1 MWLKFQPSES
11 EEAGAGHASFFQF
24 LEIKAVGPSIVRW
37 KKAHCKTGCVKATRR
52 LGAWPMPGDKRVPGS
67 PGPGTKGPFS
77 VSGEVLR
84 ARVWRLCSRKSQ
96 RRYFARRKT
105 DQRSVGTR
113 RQKSRGF
120 VGLFSEGVLQFSE
133 TPVPPLAKTGA
144 RNAGELG
151 SGLPCRERVAMP
163 RAEDLVP
170 RFRPPPSSLAF
181 SREQRFSM
189 RALRMSQCSLQSEC
203 TCGHSGPWPSC
214 SPWPGLPLEERQFW
228 GLTLEQGR
236 ARQENFGPHCT

>member
-1 MWLKFQPSES
+1 M
-11 EEAGAGHASFFQF
+11 
-24 LEIKAVGPSIVRW
+24 KAVGPSIVEW
-37 KKAHCKTGCVKATRR
+37 KKAHCKTACEKTTRR
-52 LGAWPMPGDKRVPGS
+52 LGARPMPGDKRVPGS

-113 RQKSRGF
+113 RQKGRGS
-120 VGLFSEGVLQFSE
+120 VHLFSEGALQFSE
-133 TPVPPLAKTGA
+133 TPVPPPAKTGA
-144 RNAGELG
+144 RNAGELSAG
-151 SGLPCRERVAMP
+151 PPCRERVATP

-181 SREQRFSM
+181 SRSSDFP
-189 RALRMSQCSLQSEC
+189 RALFECPTRVLLTVGTHLQ
-203 TCGHSGPWPSC
+203 PLR
-214 SPWPGLPLEERQFW
+214 SPARLQPLAS
-228 GLTLEQGR
+228 TS
-236 ARQENFGPHCT
+236 A